1 MSSFTMSYR
10 KVGNRE
16 HRRDKRLPLPIFT
29 IRLNGLVCD
38 TLNWSLGGLLVSGY
52 EGQHDAEDL
61 IEVDI
66 KIKDTTGDYALKISA
81 RVVRVDQRNKTIAP
95 AVRGNESCDLRLLR
109 AQLLPAFPQPAALAP
124 FPDAR
129 RLPDRG
135 LGGPG
140 LPDRRLARLW
150 LVRRRLAAG
159 RDRGHRLAAQSQPR
173 HAPHPQ
179 AVDEADGAPARNG

>member
-81 RVVRVDQRNKTIAP
+81 RVVRVDQRNKTIA
-95 AVRGNESCDLRLLR
+95 LRFEEMSPVIYDFFERSFSQRFRNRLR
-109 AQLLPAFPQPAALAP
+109 
-124 FPDAR
+124 
-129 RLPDRG
+129 
-135 LGGPG
+135 
-140 LPDRRLARLW
+140 
-150 LVRRRLAAG
+150 
-159 RDRGHRLAAQSQPR
+159 
-173 HAPHPQ
+173 
-179 AVDEADGAPARNG
+179 